1 MRGFS
6 LIELMITLVILGII
20 AAIAYPNY
28 QQYVRESRRS
38 DAQRTLMQVSAL
50 EEKFFTEC
58 ALGTA
63 TGYTDNLGGR
73 IMPSS
78 PGAGDGCSG
87 LGFVAGGIVRS
98 APSLEGYYTI
108 GIGAGAPCAAGATLV
123 NCYTATAA
131 PVAGTTQV
139 NDGNFRLSSTGQ
151 RQWDINKDS
160 TYSGRWTDKR
170 S

>member
-28 QQYVRESRRS
+28 QQYVREARRS
-38 DAQRTLMQVSAL
+38 DAQRTLATIDSL
-50 EEKFFTEC
+50 EAKFFTEC
-58 ALGTA
+58 AKGA
-63 TGYTDNLGGR
+63 ARGYTDNLGGR
-73 IMPSS
+73 IMPSA
-78 PGAGDGCSG
+78 PGAGDGCTG
-87 LGFVAGGIVRS
+87 LGFVAGGTVTS

-108 GIGAGAPCAAGATLV
+108 GITAGAPCPTASLV
-123 NCYTATAA
+123 SCYTATAT
-131 PVAGTTQV
+131 PVSGTTQA
-139 NDGNFRLSSTGQ
+139 NDGDFRISSTGH
-151 RQWDINKDS
+151 RQWDINKDG

>member
-6 LIELMITLVILGII
+6 LMELMITLVIIGII

-28 QQYVRESRRS
+28 QQFVRESRRS

-50 EEKFFTEC
+50 EEKFFAVC
-58 ALGTA
+58 ARGVA
-63 TGYTDNLGGR
+63 MGYTDNLGGR

-78 PGAGDGCSG
+78 PGGDDGCTG
-87 LGFVAGGIVRS
+87 LGFVAGGTVTS

-108 GIGAGAPCAAGATLV
+108 GITDGPPCTAGTLV
-123 NCYTATAA
+123 NCYTATAE
-131 PVAGTTQV
+131 PVAGTSQA
-139 NDGNFRLSSTGQ
+139 NDGNLRISSTGQ